1 VVYRSDANLVVP
13 PDDTPLWRYLDFARF
28 MALLDSASLWFARA
42 DTFSDQYE
50 LAVPAADMAA
60 ARSGAA
66 AILADGRTHDGVVHY
81 LAAAADRPAGELAGF
96 PDSEIAGPAVAVRRP
111 GAVHIVLAGGSGGV
125 RRNVGQLRPG

>member
-1 VVYRSDANLVVP
+1 
-13 PDDTPLWRYLDFARF
+13 
-28 MALLDSASLWFARA
+28 LWFARA

-66 AILADGRTHDGVVHY
+66 AILADGRTRDGVVQY
-81 LAAAADRPAGELAGF
+81 LAAAADRPARELAGL
-96 PDSEIAGPAVAVRRP
+96 PDSEIAACCCGSPAGRCTYR
-111 GAVHIVLAGGSGGV
+111 LAGGSGGV